1 MKSVALLLSLML
13 VSIAHA
19 QDATPIKDLAPA
31 QVNALRLSAYIT
43 ADEVLALDL
52 APDAFSIVTGKLRG
66 LGVTRVFIEV
76 YRGATVVP
84 VPVLV
89 AARDAFEAQAFEVY
103 GGIAT
108 VPGGEVGV
116 RQDGP
121 LGWFNWQNEKTQRDL
136 AEVMRNAAPVF
147 HHFIIDDFL
156 CTGDVSAESEQAKG
170 DRSWADYRRALMTQ
184 VARDVL
190 VTPARE
196 ANPSI
201 TMIVKFPQW
210 YDLFQRHGYDVE
222 NMPPLFDEVYIGTET
237 RGARTQRYG
246 FVQPY
251 EGFVNFRWIS
261 AIAGAKT
268 RGAWFDHGDTA
279 DHDFVEQAYQSVLAG
294 ANEIVLFHFGALME
308 GHPDHARLVEA
319 FPTLVELA
327 LAIDNDP
334 VTGVVAYKPPQ
345 SDAKNDVFIMDFIG
359 MLGVP
364 LVPSPTF
371 PADAAVIFLP
381 TQASADPDLQAKVLQ
396 WLGPGR
402 TLLMTAGFL
411 DNVTAVEGPDSP
423 TYHELAGLAM
433 GPGTVGPL
441 ETESIGPPDVHALLD
456 EPRTLVHDLFP
467 EAEAIGRPGALVP
480 LDKPLTLA
488 HDLFPETAQVV
499 LEATVIDRTEPVPF
513 LTRHVARGGTV
524 YVLNTQTFRQ
534 EDFDAVNEVLLAPKD
549 LGLLYLPREQASIVR
564 NAFLEGLGLTLDA
577 PARVTFQPFGKQ
589 YMIYNY
595 NDEAVEI
602 ALNCAIDSVEL
613 SVRPD
618 KQFGGSWSGI
628 STSVP
633 ARGYH
638 LIQK

>member
-1 MKSVALLLSLML
+1 MKFVALILPLLLA
-13 VSIAHA
+13 SIALA
-19 QDATPIKDLAPA
+19 KDTAPIQDLAPA
-31 QVNALRLSAYIT
+31 HVNSLRFSAYIT
-43 ADEVLALDL
+43 ADEVIALDL
-52 APDAFSIVTGKLRG
+52 APDAFSMVTDKLRG

-84 VPVLV
+84 VPVLTAV
-89 AARDAFEAQAFEVY
+89 RDAFETQDFEVY

-108 VPGGEVGV
+108 VPGGDVGL
-116 RQDGP
+116 RQEGP
-121 LGWFNWQNEKTQRDL
+121 LAWFNWQNEKTQRDL
-136 AEVMRNAAPVF
+136 AQVMRNAAPVF

-210 YDLFQRHGYDVE
+210 YDLFHRHGYDVE

-261 AIAGAKT
+261 AVAGVKT

-319 FPTLVELA
+319 FPTLVDLA
-327 LAIDNDP
+327 LAIDANP
-334 VTGVVAYKPPQ
+334 VTGVVAYKPPH

-371 PADAAVIFLP
+371 PVDAPVIFLP
-381 TQASADPDLQAKVLQ
+381 TQAAADPGLQAKVLA
-396 WLGPGR
+396 WLKPGR
-402 TLLMTAGFL
+402 TLVMTAGFL
-411 DNVTAVEGPDSP
+411 DNVVAVEGPDSP
-423 TYHELAGLAM
+423 TYHELAGLSM
-433 GPGTVGPL
+433 GPGTFGPL
-441 ETESIGPPDVHALLD
+441 D
-456 EPRTLVHDLFP
+456 
-467 EAEAIGRPGALVP
+467 AEAIGRPGALVP

-499 LEATVIDRTEPVPF
+499 LKATVKDRTEPVPF
-513 LTRHVARGGTV
+513 LTRHVARGATV

-534 EDFDAVNEVLLAPKD
+534 EDFDAVKEVLLAPKD
-549 LGLLYLPREQASIVR
+549 LGLLYLPRAQANILR
-564 NAFLEGLGLTLDA
+564 NAFLEGLGIALDA
-577 PARVTFQPFGKQ
+577 PTRVTFQPFGTR
-589 YMIYNY
+589 YMVYNY
-595 NDEAVEI
+595 NDEPVDI
-602 ALNCAIDSVEL
+602 DLNLGAHRNAIT
-613 SVRPD
+613 
-618 KQFGGSWSGI
+618 I
-628 STSVP
+628 P
-633 ARGYH
+633 ARAYH
-638 LIQK
+638 LKQE